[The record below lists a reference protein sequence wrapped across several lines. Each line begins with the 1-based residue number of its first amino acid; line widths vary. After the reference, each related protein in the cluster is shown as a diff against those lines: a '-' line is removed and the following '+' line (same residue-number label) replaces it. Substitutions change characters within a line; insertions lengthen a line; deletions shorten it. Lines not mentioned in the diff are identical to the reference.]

1 MEISLQD
8 QVAFVTGAGAGI
20 GEGAARRLAACGA
33 TVVVTDVER
42 ERADQVAATIV
53 ESGGRAVPLR
63 VDVMDTSAIEAA
75 MHETQR
81 RFGRL
86 DILVNNAGGVRGQRF
101 LEQSERSWRRHI
113 DINMV
118 SMLAATWHGAHLM
131 EQGGRGGSIVNVSSI
146 EGSRAAPMYSVYAA
160 CKAAML
166 NFTRTMA
173 LELAEHG
180 IRVNAITPDQTRT
193 AGNSG
198 QRRGPIDPEA
208 LTRRTEEQRDDLAAY
223 VPVGREGT
231 TEECGD
237 VIAFLCSSQA
247 SYVTGVTLPVDGG
260 AWASSGW
267 IRRADGDGWTLGG
280 GVGVVQG

>member
-20 GEGAARRLAACGA
+20 GEGTSRRLAACGA
-33 TVVVTDVER
+33 TVVVTDVEQ
-42 ERADQVAATIV
+42 ERADHVAASIV
-53 ESGGRAVPLR
+53 ESGGRALPLR
-63 VDVMDTSAIEAA
+63 VDVMDTSAIEGA
-75 MHETQR
+75 MRETQR
-81 RFGRL
+81 QFGRL

-118 SMLAATWHGAHLM
+118 SMLAATWHGAQLM

-180 IRVNAITPDQTRT
+180 IRVNAIAPDQTRT

-208 LTRRTEEQRDDLAAY
+208 LARRTEEQRDELAAY

-231 TEECGD
+231 TGECGD

-267 IRRADGDGWTLGG
+267 IRRPDGNGLTLGG
-280 GVGVVQG
+280 GVGVVRG

>member
-20 GEGAARRLAACGA
+20 GEGTSRQLAACGA

-42 ERADQVAATIV
+42 ERADRVAATIV
-53 ESGGRAVPLR
+53 ESGGRALPLR
-63 VDVMDTSAIEAA
+63 VDVMDTSEIEAA
-75 MHETQR
+75 MQETQR

-118 SMLAATWHGAHLM
+118 SMLAATWHGAQLM
-131 EQGGRGGSIVNVSSI
+131 KQGGRGGSIVNVSSI

-198 QRRGPIDPEA
+198 QRRGPVDPEA
-208 LTRRTEEQRDDLAAY
+208 LARRTEEQRDDLAAY

-231 TEECGD
+231 PEECGD

-267 IRRADGDGWTLGG
+267 IRQADGDGWTLGG
-280 GVGVVQG
+280 GVGVVRG